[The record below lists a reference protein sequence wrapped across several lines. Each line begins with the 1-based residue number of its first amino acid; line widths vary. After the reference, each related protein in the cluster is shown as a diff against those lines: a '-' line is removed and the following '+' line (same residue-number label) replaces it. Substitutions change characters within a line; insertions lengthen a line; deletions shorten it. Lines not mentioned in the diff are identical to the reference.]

1 MPAFGL
7 DPEPIVKPSHT
18 AIGIVVLLLSACFFA
33 GIGDISG
40 ESGYAGL
47 SPRFVPTLVGVGL
60 AICGALL
67 TWQGVR
73 GGFRAM
79 PEEDAELPS
88 QPHSPRGLLW
98 VAAGLLLNMALIGTL
113 GFVLASTLLM
123 VCVARGY
130 GSRRLVRDA
139 LIGLAITV
147 PMWLLFDFLLGIN
160 LPLLPIAG
168 L

>member
-1 MPAFGL
+1 M
-7 DPEPIVKPSHT
+7 KPSHT
-18 AIGIVVLLLSACFFA
+18 AIGVVVLLLAGLFFA
-33 GIGDISG
+33 GMSSIEGDA
-40 ESGYAGL
+40 GYAGL
-47 SPRFVPTLVGVGL
+47 SPRFVPTLVAIGL
-60 AICGALL
+60 AVCGAAL
-67 TWQGVR
+67 TFQGLR

-88 QPHSPRGLLW
+88 HPHSPRGLAW

-113 GFVLASTLLM
+113 GFVIASTLLM

-130 GSRRLVRDA
+130 GSRRPLRDT

-147 PMWLLFDFLLGIN
+147 PMWVLFDFLLGIN

>member
-1 MPAFGL
+1 
-7 DPEPIVKPSHT
+7 
-18 AIGIVVLLLSACFFA
+18 
-33 GIGDISG
+33 
-40 ESGYAGL
+40 
-47 SPRFVPTLVGVGL
+47 
-60 AICGALL
+60 
-67 TWQGVR
+67 
-73 GGFRAM
+73 
-79 PEEDAELPS
+79 
-88 QPHSPRGLLW
+88 RGLLW

>member
-1 MPAFGL
+1 M
-7 DPEPIVKPSHT
+7 KPSHT

-33 GIGDISG
+33 GLGGISG

-88 QPHSPRGLLW
+88 QPHSLRGLLW

-130 GSRRLVRDA
+130 GSRRVVRDA

-160 LPLLPIAG
+160 LPLLPIVG

>member
-1 MPAFGL
+1 M
-7 DPEPIVKPSHT
+7 KPSHT

-33 GIGDISG
+33 GLGGISG

-88 QPHSPRGLLW
+88 QPHSLRGLLW
-98 VAAGLLLNMALIGTL
+98 VAAGLLLNMTLIGTL

-130 GSRRLVRDA
+130 GSRRVVRDA

-160 LPLLPIAG
+160 LPLLPIVG